1 MNIIHI
7 FLSDPYKHL
16 IKEDI
21 IMITSHINRFFVIF
35 SKNFRHT
42 NVEAFETVIFLAVAH
57 FFGCYNPKQLADYL
71 GVGHQGFYA
80 HLKELSLY
88 TVKRLLLKF
97 MVSLAAERMKAVLI
111 KSDPTRSRACITIS
125 VDNSVIDRLG
135 RMLPWTWSW
144 YSGRWKKVLNGN
156 DLLGI
161 VITINGIAIP
171 LHLLFCS
178 KQGRGNTNKP
188 DLLISMLKV
197 LIEEF
202 EDHDIDLTAF
212 PITMDSWFI
221 SNPLNKRLHKLGFE
235 KVLVAGKG
243 NNTFTI
249 GKKKQKA
256 SEWKKEIQL
265 IADQWGIDVPFRRIK
280 AYSPTFGCT
289 VLYFYQKSTTRN
301 YYLMDF
307 SEKHMR
313 GVEAWRIWKQHNI
326 IEQFWKILKSVFK
339 IKAMRPLGN
348 GLYVALLIKVVAY
361 LLAVILR
368 NEKPYFKM
376 SITQIMRR
384 IRRDFDLENILREHF
399 HLEILI
405 N

>member
-1 MNIIHI
+1 
-7 FLSDPYKHL
+7 
-16 IKEDI
+16 
-21 IMITSHINRFFVIF
+21 MITDQINMFFIIF
-35 SKNFRHT
+35 VKNFRQ
-42 NVEAFETVIFLAVAH
+42 NNIKAFETVIFLAVAH

-71 GVGHQGFYA
+71 GVNHQGLYA

-88 TVKRLLLKF
+88 TVKKLLVKF
-97 MVSLAAERMKAVLI
+97 MVSMGAEKLKAVLS
-111 KSDPTRSRACITIS
+111 KSGSTRSRACITLS

-135 RMLPWTWSW
+135 RMLRCTWSW
-144 YSGRWKKVLNGN
+144 YSGRWKKVVNGN

-161 VITINGIAIP
+161 VMTINGIAIP

-188 DLLISMLKV
+188 DLLVSMFEL

-202 EDHDIDLTAF
+202 KAHDIDLTAF

-221 SNPLNKRLHKLGFE
+221 SEPLKKRLHELGFE
-235 KVLVAGKG
+235 TVLVAGKG
-243 NNTFTI
+243 NNVFTI

-256 SEWKKEIQL
+256 SEWKKEIKL
-265 IADQWGIDVPFRRIK
+265 IEEQWGISVPFKREI
-280 AYSPTFGCT
+280 AYSPTFGRT
-289 VLYFYQKSTTRN
+289 VLYFYQKSTTRS

-307 SEKHMR
+307 SKKPMR
-313 GVEAWRIWKQHNI
+313 GAEAWRIWEQHNI
-326 IEQFWKILKSVFK
+326 IEQFWKLLKSVFK
-339 IKAMRPLGN
+339 IKDMRPQGD

-361 LLAVILR
+361 LLAVMLR
-368 NEKPYFKM
+368 NERPYFKM
-376 SITQIMRR
+376 TITQIMRK
-384 IRRDFDLENILREHF
+384 IRRDLDLEDILREHF